1 VVISVSIPSTAGVE
15 IRRITLKPILQDLA
29 GNPLS
34 FRSVWSESVSFVKR
48 YGATLIGLLVLGI
61 TMTILSPVFL
71 TPGNLMNIMRQ
82 VSTNGMLAMAMTFV
96 ILTGGIDLSVGS
108 VMAFTGTLAAGLIAI
123 SGLSVPLAVMIAL
136 LSGVL
141 IGSMNG
147 LIVAFT
153 GIAPF
158 IVTLGMMNIIRGFA
172 YIYTGGLP
180 VRVVLESYNRLGLG
194 YLGAVPFQV
203 IYLIILF
210 AILDIIL
217 KRSTFGRHVY
227 AVGDSTDAAYF
238 AGIKVKRIRF
248 SVYALSGLITAF
260 TGVILSARLYSGQ
273 PTAGQGFELNAVAAC
288 VLGGISMSGGTGRLM
303 GTLLGAMVIGVLNN
317 GLNLLNI
324 NAFWQLVVKGLVILI
339 AVYLDDLKKRNK

>member
-1 VVISVSIPSTAGVE
+1 M
-15 IRRITLKPILQDLA
+15 KPILQDIA

-34 FRSVWSESVSFVKR
+34 VSSLGLEIISFIKR
-48 YGATLIGLLVLGI
+48 YGATLIGLLVLGVI
-61 TMTILSPVFL
+61 MTILSPVFL

-123 SGLSVPLAVMIAL
+123 SGFSVPLAVLTAL
-136 LSGVL
+136 LAGVL
-141 IGSMNG
+141 IGAVNG
-147 LIVAFT
+147 TIIAFT

-194 YLGAVPFQV
+194 YLGAVPYQV
-203 IYLIILF
+203 IYLILLF
-210 AILDIIL
+210 IVLDLIL

-238 AGIKVKRIRF
+238 AGIKVRRIRF

-273 PTAGQGFELNAVAAC
+273 PTAGQGSELDAVAAC
-288 VLGGISMSGGTGRLM
+288 VLGGVSMSGGTGRLM
-303 GTLLGAMVIGVLNN
+303 GTLLGAMVIGVLNS

-324 NAFWQLVVKGLVILI
+324 NSFWQLVVKGLVII
-339 AVYLDDLKKRNK
+339 VAVYLDDLKKRSK